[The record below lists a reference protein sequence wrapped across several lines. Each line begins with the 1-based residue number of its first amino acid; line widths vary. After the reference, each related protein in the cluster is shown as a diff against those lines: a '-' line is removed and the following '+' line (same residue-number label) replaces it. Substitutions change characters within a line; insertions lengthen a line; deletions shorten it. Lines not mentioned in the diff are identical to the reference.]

1 MTPKTYRIVS
11 LVLTAAFLLAA
22 CSPAP
27 APTAPTVDLNEI
39 ANQVSTAVVGTMA
52 AQQTG
57 TAAAQ
62 PSATE
67 TPVPNLPPT
76 MTQILSTATPF
87 VVPTATSYSSS
98 GGSSS
103 VTRYKYSCDVI
114 HQRPLDNSEFRPG
127 DDFDIK
133 WTIVNTGTATWPAGT
148 DFKYF
153 SGPKM
158 TSAGALELPQMKPG
172 DQYSVAFDASA
183 PSEKGFQVM
192 TWIVQGGFCYPYV
205 AIIVD

>member
-1 MTPKTYRIVS
+1 MTLKTYRIVS
-11 LVLTAAFLLAA
+11 LLLTAAFLLAA

-27 APTAPTVDLNEI
+27 APTAPTVDLTDI
-39 ANQVSTAVVGTMA
+39 ANQVSTAVAGTIA

-62 PSATE
+62 PPTE
-67 TPVPNLPPT
+67 TPAPNIPPT
-76 MTQILSTATPF
+76 ITPVLPTATPF

-98 GGSSS
+98 GGGSGS
-103 VTRYKYSCDVI
+103 TTAKYACDI
-114 HQRPLDNSEFRPG
+114 IRQRPLDNSEFKPG

-172 DQYSVAFDASA
+172 DQYSVAFDARA

-192 TWIVQGGFCYPYV
+192 TWSVQGGFCYPYV